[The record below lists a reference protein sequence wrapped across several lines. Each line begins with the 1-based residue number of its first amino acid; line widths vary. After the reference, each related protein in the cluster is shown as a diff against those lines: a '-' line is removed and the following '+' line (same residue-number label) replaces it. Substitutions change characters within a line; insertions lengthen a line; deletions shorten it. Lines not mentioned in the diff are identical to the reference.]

1 MKNILS
7 GHLAPLFVILILSI
21 FSVLPIVNQGFFPV
35 HDNTQVERV
44 YAMAQALKDGQFPVR
59 TVDGLGYNFG
69 YPLFN
74 FYAPLAF
81 FSAGFLS
88 FFVGILMATKMMFV
102 VGLVSSGFT
111 MYLLAQ
117 KFWGKT
123 GGVISGLFYIYAP
136 YHAVDVYVRGAV
148 GEFWAMVFL
157 PLIFYGLT
165 EIYNRKKWG
174 SLIASVGYAGVI
186 LSHNLTAMMIF
197 PFVCLAI
204 IAVLFYSKSK
214 KQAGKELLLFAALS
228 LGLSV
233 FYWLPAYSEMA
244 LTKVNGQVG
253 GGADFRDHFIFLDQ
267 LWVSAWGYGGSSP
280 GRSDGM
286 SFIIGKAHLL
296 FVLLSLIV
304 VIKNKCTRLQKKGI
318 IGGFVIVVLAI
329 CLTNEIS
336 RPVWELA
343 PPMSYIQY
351 PWRFLTV
358 VVLAGAF
365 LSGSA
370 VLLLNR
376 IYIKLCFATIGL
388 LLLLGTNLKYFQP
401 SSNIAVSDQTISR
414 TENIAWTVSKI
425 SDEYLPTDFTSPSSL
440 NEIGWGKIIL
450 TGNKTDL
457 IKSETN
463 SIRQSFLISAEAESV
478 AVLNTAYFPWWQVS
492 VNGNKLLPNIDSG
505 RMSVTLSPGQNQLDI
520 VYASTN
526 IQKISNILSLL
537 SWGAFLS
544 ILLKRTGKLQP
555 LSLG

>member
-1 MKNILS
+1 M
-7 GHLAPLFVILILSI
+7 
-21 FSVLPIVNQGFFPV
+21 
-35 HDNTQVERV
+35 
-44 YAMAQALKDGQFPVR
+44 
-59 TVDGLGYNFG
+59 
-69 YPLFN
+69 
-74 FYAPLAF
+74 
-81 FSAGFLS
+81 
-88 FFVGILMATKMMFV
+88 
-102 VGLVSSGFT
+102 
-111 MYLLAQ
+111 
-117 KFWGKT
+117 
-123 GGVISGLFYIYAP
+123 
-136 YHAVDVYVRGAV
+136 
-148 GEFWAMVFL
+148 
-157 PLIFYGLT
+157 
-165 EIYNRKKWG
+165 
-174 SLIASVGYAGVI
+174 
-186 LSHNLTAMMIF
+186 
-197 PFVCLAI
+197 
-204 IAVLFYSKSK
+204 
-214 KQAGKELLLFAALS
+214 
-228 LGLSV
+228 
-233 FYWLPAYSEMA
+233 
-244 LTKVNGQVG
+244 
-253 GGADFRDHFIFLDQ
+253 
-267 LWVSAWGYGGSSP
+267 
-280 GRSDGM
+280 
-286 SFIIGKAHLL
+286 
-296 FVLLSLIV
+296 
-304 VIKNKCTRLQKKGI
+304 
-318 IGGFVIVVLAI
+318 
-329 CLTNEIS
+329 
-336 RPVWELA
+336 
-343 PPMSYIQY
+343 
-351 PWRFLTV
+351 
-358 VVLAGAF
+358 LAGAF